1 LNALGIFLLGI
12 IYHCLATIYGLMVLL
27 GQPKSACIELEMFK
41 QVTGKIYA
49 VWIIGIALFV
59 LYIFFRSR
67 LRSKYAALNER
78 FLKA

>member
-1 LNALGIFLLGI
+1 
-12 IYHCLATIYGLMVLL
+12 
-27 GQPKSACIELEMFK
+27 MFK

-49 VWIIGIALFV
+49 VWIIGIVLFI
-59 LYIFFRSR
+59 LFIFLRSR